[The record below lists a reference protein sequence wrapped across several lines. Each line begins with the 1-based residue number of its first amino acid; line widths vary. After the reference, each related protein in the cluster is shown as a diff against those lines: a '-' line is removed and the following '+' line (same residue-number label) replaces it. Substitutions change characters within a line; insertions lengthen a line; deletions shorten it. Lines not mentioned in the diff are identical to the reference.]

1 MTQRMQA
8 QYVQFYIDGSAAMQI
23 NPVAPQKA
31 EPVFQTEQRPKK
43 RIRVFVDPVAIF
55 SVFVA
60 LCMIITIFV
69 SMIHLKKAQL
79 EVQQMEQY
87 VVYLQHQ
94 NKEIKNEYSSMYDLE
109 DIEKTALALGMVP
122 ASEVDHFYIDI
133 SEPVTEEAPSIWQS
147 VGTFLTGLFA

>member
-8 QYVQFYIDGSAAMQI
+8 QYVQFYIQGSSAMQL
-23 NPVAPQKA
+23 NPVTPVKA
-31 EPVFQTEQRPKK
+31 EPIREIQPRTHK
-43 RIRVFVDPVAIF
+43 RIRVFVDPVALF
-55 SVFVA
+55 GVMVA

-69 SMIHLKKAQL
+69 GMGHLEKAQL
-79 EVQQMEQY
+79 DVQQMEQY

-94 NKEIKNEYSSMYDLE
+94 NKNIKAEYTSSYNLD

-122 ASEVDHFYIDI
+122 AENVNHFYIDVT
-133 SEPVTEEAPSIWQS
+133 EPVVEKPSLWEN